1 LIDAGFLDSH
11 MSASDYRFAS
21 APSVSLRGTFFR
33 KHTRE
38 NMSKNAE
45 KYNRVCTHTE
55 TADQMHE
62 DSRLKSNHIRRTLSK
77 SKKNIYEFHEKFKRK
92 ILDAD
97 NDVLYEHT
105 KNQLKIP
112 WSPCCTK
119 MIKTRR
125 FWDFQFCNVY
135 IF

>member
-1 LIDAGFLDSH
+1 METPAEWHVAHLFVLALHAGAAVWDLFFSSKTSLVSVLIDAGFLDSH

-62 DSRLKSNHIRRTLSK
+62 DSRLKSNHIRRTFSK
-77 SKKNIYEFHEKFKRK
+77 
-92 ILDAD
+92 
-97 NDVLYEHT
+97 
-105 KNQLKIP
+105 
-112 WSPCCTK
+112 
-119 MIKTRR
+119 
-125 FWDFQFCNVY
+125 
-135 IF
+135 